1 MNRTKYKTLK
11 NKVKR
16 IQVQWLKSIM
26 PDDSNTDINIDNV
39 DTYIPDE
46 KYVMSAGTRY
56 LSYMTDRWLINKLK
70 KYPHVNNYN
79 EIEEILN
86 GTK

>member
-26 PDDSNTDINIDNV
+26 PDNSNTDINIDNV

-70 KYPHVNNYN
+70 KYPHVNTYEELQ
-79 EIEEILN
+79 EIIN
-86 GTK
+86 VK

>member
-56 LSYMTDRWLINKLK
+56 LSYMTYRWLINKLK
-70 KYPHVNNYN
+70 KYPHVNTYEELQ
-79 EIEEILN
+79 EIIN
-86 GTK
+86 VK

>member
-11 NKVKR
+11 SKVKR
-16 IQVQWLKSIM
+16 IQVQWLKTIM
-26 PDDSNTDINIDNV
+26 PKDSSTNININNV

-70 KYPHVNNYN
+70 KYPYVNTYEELQ
-79 EIEEILN
+79 EIIN
-86 GTK
+86 VR

>member
-16 IQVQWLKSIM
+16 IQVQWLKTIM
-26 PDDSNTDINIDNV
+26 TKDSSTDININNV

-46 KYVMSAGTRY
+46 KYIMSAGTRY

-70 KYPHVNNYN
+70 KYPHVNTYEELQ
-79 EIEEILN
+79 EIIN
-86 GTK
+86 VR

>member
-16 IQVQWLKSIM
+16 IQIQWLKSIM

-56 LSYMTDRWLINKLK
+56 LSYMTDRWLIKKLK
-70 KYPHVNNYN
+70 KYPHVNTYEELQ
-79 EIEEILN
+79 EIIN
-86 GTK
+86 VK